1 MSDREIMNSK
11 YPSKKIQEFMD
22 DESNQIITIFE
33 EEYPDYQTNF
43 KKYKKKCMKCLL
55 VNIWIMG

>member
-1 MSDREIMNSK
+1 
-11 YPSKKIQEFMD
+11 MD

-43 KKYKKKCMKCLL
+43 KKYKMKCMKCLL